1 MDKFDLHTKIFI
13 GGDAIRKMLAGM
25 QRVFI
30 VTDRFMHESG
40 AVSYLTDQMGD
51 HAQYQIFSEVTP
63 DPDIDIVTE
72 GVSNIL

>member
-1 MDKFDLHTKIFI
+1 MDKFDLHTKILI

-40 AVSYLTDQMGD
+40 TVGYLTDQMGEN
-51 HAQYQIFSEVTP
+51 AQYQIF
-63 DPDIDIVTE
+63 
-72 GVSNIL
+72 